1 METKDKKEVRINNEF
16 GKGWVL
22 KAIFGPAL
30 ATVIIMLIVFL
41 CTGFIFEKFGADSES
56 LRKIDETFEMI
67 SKVGLIILAI
77 SVVLLVIVF
86 LFCGRKYMKNRKN
99 LTSDEKIENSNLNK
113 MRILKIFIEF
123 ISFLVVLGIMCL
135 IAVFCIINQD
145 KSIQITQMSTIATFV
160 LIIVGLA
167 ILTIFWYTLK
177 YISVGKKEAENKD
190 KENK

>member
-1 METKDKKEVRINNEF
+1 
-16 GKGWVL
+16 
-22 KAIFGPAL
+22 
-30 ATVIIMLIVFL
+30 
-41 CTGFIFEKFGADSES
+41 
-56 LRKIDETFEMI
+56 
-67 SKVGLIILAI
+67 
-77 SVVLLVIVF
+77 
-86 LFCGRKYMKNRKN
+86 
-99 LTSDEKIENSNLNK
+99 